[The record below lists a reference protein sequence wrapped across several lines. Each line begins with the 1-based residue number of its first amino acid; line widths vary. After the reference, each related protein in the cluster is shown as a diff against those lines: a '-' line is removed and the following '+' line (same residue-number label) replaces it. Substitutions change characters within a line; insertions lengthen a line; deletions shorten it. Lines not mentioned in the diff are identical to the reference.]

1 LPQQWRREGRKARRE
16 QARALARE
24 ILQTKNPERV
34 TREKRTKVLTF
45 LGLGAGF
52 GSWGYFALA
61 PEPNVFVGSALLLVC
76 LGFLGTA
83 FWEYSESILTI
94 RVPVLLGG
102 LLLSATGGYYW
113 IHYLSRPSFVL
124 MVPGV
129 ILNGNSWDFIIN
141 HRGPK
146 SSESVEILFVDKER
160 EQDAL
165 KRSPTYLS
173 SEAIQTYQRI
183 LRFPEVN
190 PNNRGNIFA
199 KQFVWT
205 PLVLDHEH
213 YVIDITAKDRTVHQ
227 ELQIERV
234 KDKWLWATQLTDR
247 ESGRQLLNCK
257 DVDFPY
263 GDKAPIRCFPEI
275 TQPSD

>member
-1 LPQQWRREGRKARRE
+1 
-16 QARALARE
+16 
-24 ILQTKNPERV
+24 
-34 TREKRTKVLTF
+34 
-45 LGLGAGF
+45 
-52 GSWGYFALA
+52 
-61 PEPNVFVGSALLLVC
+61 
-76 LGFLGTA
+76 
-83 FWEYSESILTI
+83 
-94 RVPVLLGG
+94 
-102 LLLSATGGYYW
+102 
-113 IHYLSRPSFVL
+113 
-124 MVPGV
+124 MVPAVIAV

-146 SSESVEILFVDKER
+146 SSESVEILFVDKDR

-190 PNNRGNIFA
+190 PTNRGNIFA

-234 KDKWLWATQLTDR
+234 KDKWLCATQLTDR
-247 ESGRQLLNCK
+247 KSGKQLLSCK
-257 DVDFPY
+257 DVDFRY
-263 GDKAPIRCFPEI
+263 GDKAPIRCFPEV